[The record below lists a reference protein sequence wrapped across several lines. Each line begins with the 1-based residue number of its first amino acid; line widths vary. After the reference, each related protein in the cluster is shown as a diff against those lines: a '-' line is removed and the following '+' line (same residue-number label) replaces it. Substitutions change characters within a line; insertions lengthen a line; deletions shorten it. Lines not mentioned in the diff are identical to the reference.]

1 MHQRGLICWI
11 AVLFLAACGG
21 GYETDQ
27 PSVVESG
34 PDAAPAEI
42 RVENVGFT
50 TPESVLHDPAADVY
64 LVSNINGSPLG
75 VDGNGFISRLSPVGT
90 VIDLK
95 WIDGENPGT
104 ELNAPKG
111 MAIVGDTLFAADIS
125 VVRRFDRV
133 TGEYLGAV
141 EVPGSTFVNDLAA
154 TRDGRV
160 IVSDSGMVF
169 TENGAEPTG
178 SAAVYIIDAEGA
190 LTTVAAGDA
199 LDLPNGVLDSRTHDG
214 IVAATAGGAAV
225 YLLDGD
231 GERLDIATLPTGGLD
246 GLVETD
252 DGRLL
257 VSSWEGSAV
266 YAISP
271 SGEITTVADNLPAPA
286 DIGWDAGRGLL
297 LVPLF
302 NDNAVVIL
310 SVSPATAV
318 AH

>member
-1 MHQRGLICWI
+1 MFRRGLVCGI
-11 AVLFLAACGG
+11 AMLFLVACGAG
-21 GYETDQ
+21 HEPDQ
-27 PSVVESG
+27 
-34 PDAAPAEI
+34 APAMEAGTSAATAEF
-42 RVENVGFT
+42 RVENVGLA
-50 TPESVLHDPAADVY
+50 TPESVLHDTEADVY

-75 VDGNGFISRLSPVGT
+75 IDGNGFISRLSPDGT

-95 WIDGENPGT
+95 WIDGEDPGT

-111 MAIVGDTLFAADIS
+111 MTIVDDTLYVADIS
-125 VVRRFDRV
+125 VVRRFNRV

-141 EVPGSTFVNDLAA
+141 DIPGATFVNDLAA

-178 SAAVYIIDAEGA
+178 SAAVYVIDAEGG
-190 LTTVAAGDA
+190 LTTVAAGDT
-199 LDLPNGVLDSRTHDG
+199 LDFPNGVLDSTTRDG
-214 IVAATAGGAAV
+214 IVVAAFGSDAV
-225 YLLDGD
+225 YLLNED
-231 GERLDIATLPTGGLD
+231 GERLDIARLPTGGLD
-246 GLVETD
+246 GIVETE

-271 SGEITTVADNLPAPA
+271 DGEITTVAEDLPAPA
-286 DIGWDAGRGLL
+286 DIGWDAGRGRL

-302 NDNAVVIL
+302 NDNAVAVIQL
-310 SVSPATAV
+310 R
-318 AH
+318 